1 MHCGSGF
8 WGGQRPSLAHY
19 VTGMGSISEIPV
31 YISYSHSRTKE
42 SYMENPRKRTTV
54 ATAAGG
60 DGLHVF
66 DHQRQQAY
74 ALNTTSALVWQ
85 HCDGQT
91 TPEELMEL
99 LRQNFNVP
107 RAQAEQLTWLALDDL
122 GKANLLEAEVARPR
136 PLSPKLTRRQMLTAF
151 ATTGAALAV
160 VPMVAPVKAQAACP
174 PTQPLTYF
182 LKVSDFIESLIEI
195 PATPI
200 KFKPPQFKPPHSI
213 NNSTTDSKYLA
224 GIANIYIPGDDQ
236 NSVGRCS
243 ASFLCFKNDQ
253 RFYTDISN
261 FISVNNGLIVSWFT
275 PTTLIN
281 LELDRII
288 NGMIT
293 ECIVLAATK
302 IGANPFF
309 GETFNLKVSS
319 ETCAGEEQIQFIFT
333 NI

>member
-1 MHCGSGF
+1 
-8 WGGQRPSLAHY
+8 
-19 VTGMGSISEIPV
+19 
-31 YISYSHSRTKE
+31 
-42 SYMENPRKRTTV
+42 MENPRKRTTV

-66 DHQRQQAY
+66 DQQQQQAY

-91 TPEELMEL
+91 TPEQLMEL
-99 LRQNFNVP
+99 LRQNCNVS
-107 RAQAEQLTWLALDDL
+107 RGQAEQLTWLALDEL

-136 PLSPKLTRRQMLTAF
+136 PLSSKLTRRQMLTTF
-151 ATTGAALAV
+151 ATAGAALAV
-160 VPMVAPVKAQAACP
+160 VPMVALVTAQARAEAL
-174 PTQPLTYF
+174 PTTDTEEPMTYF
-182 LKVSDFIESLIEI
+182 LKVTDFINSLIEI
-195 PATPI
+195 PARPI
-200 KFKPPQFKPPHSI
+200 RGHGI
-213 NNSTTDSKYLA
+213 HNTTTDSKYLA
-224 GIANIYIPGDDQ
+224 GITNIYVPGDDQ

-261 FISVNNGLIVSWFT
+261 YISVDNGLIVSWFT

-319 ETCAGEEQIQFIFT
+319 ETCAGEEQIQL
-333 NI
+333 

>member
-1 MHCGSGF
+1 
-8 WGGQRPSLAHY
+8 
-19 VTGMGSISEIPV
+19 
-31 YISYSHSRTKE
+31 
-42 SYMENPRKRTTV
+42 MENPRKRTTV

-66 DHQRQQAY
+66 DHQQQQAY

-91 TPEELMEL
+91 TPEQLMEL

-107 RAQAEQLTWLALDDL
+107 RVQAEELTWLALDEL

-136 PLSPKLTRRQMLTAF
+136 PLSSKLTRRQMLTTF
-151 ATTGAALAV
+151 ATAGVALAV
-160 VPMVAPVKAQAACP
+160 VPMVALVTTPARAQALPAISNGEP
-174 PTQPLTYF
+174 MTYF
-182 LKVSDFIESLIEI
+182 LKVTDFIESLIEI

-200 KFKPPQFKPPHSI
+200 KFKHPHI
-213 NNSTTDSKYLA
+213 INSTTDSKYLA

-261 FISVNNGLIVSWFT
+261 FISVDNGLIVSWFT

-281 LELDRII
+281 L
-288 NGMIT
+288 
-293 ECIVLAATK
+293 A
-302 IGANPFF
+302 
-309 GETFNLKVSS
+309 
-319 ETCAGEEQIQFIFT
+319 
-333 NI
+333 